1 MEVRDSYRSYS
12 YNSPKIKMKH
22 DKHKPKNG
30 KVKLNYNDEG
40 TIHLQPSKQRTKGKK
55 HVFGKCSML

>member
-1 MEVRDSYRSYS
+1 
-12 YNSPKIKMKH
+12 MKH

-55 HVFGKCSML
+55 HVFGKCSVL